1 MDINYFLSSKKKLQK
16 ILSYLNEIKLTYC
29 EIEMERDDDINDEYI
44 TEQIIEY
51 EKKIIELD
59 LTIEHLNQFI
69 CHSCEHTFVEDVID
83 ITPDRSQNITYCTIC
98 EYTKEE

>member
-16 ILSYLNEIKLTYC
+16 ILLYLNEIKLTYC
-29 EIEMERDDDINDEYI
+29 EIEMERDDINDEYI

-59 LTIEHLNQFI
+59 LTIEHLKQFI

-83 ITPDRSQNITYCTIC
+83 ITPDRYQNITYCTIC
-98 EYTKEE
+98 EYTKE